1 KFQNDDALVSVL
13 GGKGGRLSIAGG
25 AGHDGNSGAV
35 HYNQRPSVPILLSP
49 LTQSTTVQPLFRWQ
63 ESQDTE
69 GTTSFTYQLQVSFD
83 GEIYSHWS
91 DPWVVI
97 ADTVAPVGGFIDF
110 VSAEITSCTVNLQN
124 AADPNGEIHF
134 QPFLIEVSSS
144 AGFAGKTD
152 SSGWQKDRVWK
163 VIGLSANTTYYFRS
177 KTRDSVL
184 NESDWSPTRL
194 QVTEVSPVPDITVSR
209 VGVSSCTLSWGKSFP
224 ENPSQTIYEIQFS
237 SAGFQMEN
245 LIVSTHATAGSGWI
259 ALEGLLPNRNYH
271 GRLVAKNWQGS
282 ASVSATFST
291 VTLARPPASVQVSL
305 LGSTSIQMTQGGS
318 DNPDGTAYLSQVS
331 TSSDFSFIYSSSLTQ
346 NISLV
351 HDSLQPNSPY
361 FLRVSARNQSGRDHF
376 SQIWSFQTLPSL
388 PSLLR
393 FSSVTAESLEVQWEE
408 NKNPPNTEYRLE
420 ISTSKSDPETQNFG
434 SWQKEKSSVY
444 RSLSANTTYWIRLKS
459 KNSFQQETDFIP
471 YEPVVTLSLTPPP
484 PQIVSGYDEK
494 LGYYMRIF
502 PSVGKNHPHTELAIQ
517 NITNGEYLQGDGTT
531 ASEPVWKS
539 QMDWT
544 ASFAANVD
552 SVLAGLETY
561 RYRVWSQNFAQI
573 VNPQPS
579 QIASEIT
586 PPEETSVPIVQELEK
601 SRLEVKIR
609 FVQGAS
615 RYWIYCAT
623 SPTIPAQNYI
633 HIGTVTPSETSFQ
646 DDVDGIFLDPPS
658 VSTPVF
664 SASSI
669 TFSWTVPKLSPS
681 TPRYYRVSAV
691 DNRDREGV
699 KSGVG
704 LGNSQVSPIVTE
716 YGIYR
721 NNLFLTS
728 TTALVHVDTQTT
740 PGVPYRY
747 SVVAKSNENRMSPPG
762 YASLFG
768 GIPIPEKPSFRSPPK
783 FSPIKLEIQWGDGG
797 NPPGTSYELDVKNW
811 SAMYGALT
819 PEATGFTILTTSLS
833 VTLPALTPGNTYY
846 LQVRAKSPDG
856 IYGPYCDLG
865 SVVAPLL
872 SISSKMDPLQK
883 NSANEIQNVTA
894 GPNPWEP
901 ARKQFLSIYHLPANS
916 QIHIYGVTGQK
927 VSTLNDPDP
936 GGVLRWNGTNQN
948 GEPLASGVYFLYVR
962 DGANSKRISLTLVR

>member
-1 KFQNDDALVSVL
+1 MSLIVFLFQPPILFCWTYLDGGDHAGEDWTFTEDSEVCGNHWNVKQFQIKEGVTVKVKPYDGMEYGAFEVHASTLSVNGTLQADGSGFGGGASNQRLANGTLSGGPGRGDGGGKQGVTLTGGGGGGGVGDGGAGGDTSYSRGGAGGSGSEDALLGSGGGSGGEGRTLNLFSNQYSEHTGGSGGRGGGTIVLAGEFIFIVGEVNSNGSQGLDGQGNSSAVGSGGGGGGSGGTITLSGDKIHILGAIHSKGGQGGNAGYRLGAGGGGGSGGKINILYGEKFQNDDALVSVL

-69 GTTSFTYQLQVSFD
+69 GTTSFTYQLQVSSETSFPSLMLSTARTQSFYKSTATLPGKLYWRVRAFD

-91 DPWVVI
+91 DPWIVVG
-97 ADTVAPVGGFIDF
+97 DTVAPVGGFIDS

-209 VGVSSCTLSWGKSFP
+209 VGVSSCTLKWGKSFS
-224 ENPSQTIYEIQFS
+224 ENPPQTIYEIQFS

-305 LGSTSIQMTQGGS
+305 LGSTSIQMTQGDS

-408 NKNPPNTEYRLE
+408 NKNPP
-420 ISTSKSDPETQNFG
+420 
-434 SWQKEKSSVY
+434 
-444 RSLSANTTYWIRLKS
+444 
-459 KNSFQQETDFIP
+459 
-471 YEPVVTLSLTPPP
+471 
-484 PQIVSGYDEK
+484 
-494 LGYYMRIF
+494 
-502 PSVGKNHPHTELAIQ
+502 
-517 NITNGEYLQGDGTT
+517 
-531 ASEPVWKS
+531 
-539 QMDWT
+539 
-544 ASFAANVD
+544 
-552 SVLAGLETY
+552 
-561 RYRVWSQNFAQI
+561 
-573 VNPQPS
+573 
-579 QIASEIT
+579 
-586 PPEETSVPIVQELEK
+586 
-601 SRLEVKIR
+601 
-609 FVQGAS
+609 
-615 RYWIYCAT
+615 
-623 SPTIPAQNYI
+623 
-633 HIGTVTPSETSFQ
+633 
-646 DDVDGIFLDPPS
+646 
-658 VSTPVF
+658 
-664 SASSI
+664 
-669 TFSWTVPKLSPS
+669 
-681 TPRYYRVSAV
+681 
-691 DNRDREGV
+691 
-699 KSGVG
+699 
-704 LGNSQVSPIVTE
+704 
-716 YGIYR
+716 
-721 NNLFLTS
+721 
-728 TTALVHVDTQTT
+728 
-740 PGVPYRY
+740 
-747 SVVAKSNENRMSPPG
+747 
-762 YASLFG
+762 
-768 GIPIPEKPSFRSPPK
+768 
-783 FSPIKLEIQWGDGG
+783 
-797 NPPGTSYELDVKNW
+797 
-811 SAMYGALT
+811 
-819 PEATGFTILTTSLS
+819 
-833 VTLPALTPGNTYY
+833 
-846 LQVRAKSPDG
+846 
-856 IYGPYCDLG
+856 
-865 SVVAPLL
+865 
-872 SISSKMDPLQK
+872 
-883 NSANEIQNVTA
+883 
-894 GPNPWEP
+894 
-901 ARKQFLSIYHLPANS
+901 
-916 QIHIYGVTGQK
+916 
-927 VSTLNDPDP
+927 
-936 GGVLRWNGTNQN
+936 
-948 GEPLASGVYFLYVR
+948 
-962 DGANSKRISLTLVR
+962 